1 MINCFLIGKLQKH
14 PVALEPKI
22 STSNLLFCQ
31 EKKVPFK
38 LKLIGIKQDKL
49 FHDVDKVI
57 FKFVLS
63 TNRLYSTKENKR
75 TCEEL
80 DWCKEVIRINQEA

>member
-14 PVALEPKI
+14 PMALEPTI

-31 EKKVPFK
+31 EEEEPFK

-49 FHDVDKVI
+49 FHDVGKVI
-57 FKFVLS
+57 VKFILS
-63 TNRLYSTKENKR
+63 TNQLY
-75 TCEEL
+75 
-80 DWCKEVIRINQEA
+80 